1 MLVVTAGLILF
12 YFMLQVKFKRDR
24 IARLQ
29 PVTVPVNIQAL
40 DPLVE
45 LQIEADKR
53 RKQDEEDL
61 RRARKQQSL
70 NTNNPEEAL
79 PQQPVELNREAV
91 RKLREIEDIN
101 RLNRRLKLE
110 RELKGLKSEKE

>member
-1 MLVVTAGLILF
+1 MLVVTAGLVLF
-12 YFMLQVKFKRDR
+12 YFLLQVKLKRDR
-24 IARLQ
+24 TARLQ

-40 DPLVE
+40 DPAVE

-61 RRARKQQSL
+61 RRAREEQETL
-70 NTNNPEEAL
+70 PPE
-79 PQQPVELNREAV
+79 PVELNREAV

-110 RELKGLKSEKE
+110 RELKGLGSEKE